1 MGATKVM
8 LGKKLRDMKVSK
20 KLWLSF
26 GVIILLMIIIGIG
39 SVFGISKTV
48 RIGENYAQVTIPQ
61 VEQIGQARRNMMSVR
76 RYVLRAI
83 LTEEKDE
90 FQQIEQGIDEDRN
103 GLVANL
109 DKIEK
114 FNPEYKDEVK
124 EILQILE
131 PAVGYTDEILSLSKQ
146 QGEQNWEKAYNLYLN
161 EYSTIFD
168 NAAEKIIA
176 LNDMINKDVA
186 VQEHELA
193 GAKRMQLTLQI
204 IILIATI
211 LLAIGMVTA
220 LIRALN
226 RPIKE
231 IEHAMKNASEGKFR
245 EANITYES
253 EDELGLLAQGVK
265 AVMGHLQFIIEDL
278 DYGLESISRG
288 DLTVR
293 CEKPEAYVGELA
305 AIRDA
310 VLKTIVGLTKTISD
324 MNTVSQQVSSGS
336 TQVASGAQAL
346 SQGATEQASSVQ
358 ELSAA
363 INEVAGHVNDN
374 AKRANDAKEGS
385 INTSN
390 NVEHSNQQMTEMV
403 EAMNKIIA
411 KSEETGKIVKA
422 IEDIAFQTNILAL
435 NAAVEAARAGEAG
448 KGFAV
453 VADEVRVLAQKSSD
467 AAKNTTILIEET
479 IDAIDKGKII
489 ADETADGMKAIV
501 DEVVGV
507 TELVTKIAEASDSQA
522 DQINQ
527 ITVGMDQISSVIQ
540 TTSATAE
547 ESAATSEELSGQA
560 VTLTGLVSQFQI
572 NEDLV
577 K

>member
-83 LTEEKDE
+83 LTEKKDE

>member
-1 MGATKVM
+1 M
-8 LGKKLRDMKVSK
+8 LKEKLRNMKVSK

-26 GVIILLMIIIGIG
+26 GIIILLMIIIGTG
-39 SVFGISKTV
+39 SIFGINKTV
-48 RIGENYAQVTIPQ
+48 QIGEHYAQVTIPE
-61 VEQIGQARRNMMSVR
+61 VNQIGQARRNMMSVR
-76 RYVLRAI
+76 RYVLRSI
-83 LTEEKDE
+83 ITDQKDE
-90 FQQIEQGIDEDRN
+90 FKEISDGIDGDRKA
-103 GLVANL
+103 LVGNL
-109 DKIEK
+109 DKLK
-114 FNPEYKDEVK
+114 KLNPKYKDNVD
-124 EILQILE
+124 EIMQILD
-131 PAVGYTDEILSLSKQ
+131 PAVGYTDEILALSQKPGQ
-146 QGEQNWEKAYNLYLN
+146 KGWEEAYDLYIN

-176 LNDMINKDVA
+176 LNEMINNDVA
-186 VQEHELA
+186 VQEKELS
-193 GAKRMQLTLQI
+193 GAKHMQLTLQI
-204 IILIATI
+204 IILIITI
-211 LLAIGMVTA
+211 LLAIAMVTA

-231 IEHAMKNASEGKFR
+231 IEQAMRNASEGRFKD
-245 EANITYES
+245 ANINYES
-253 EDELGLLAQGVK
+253 NDELGLLAKSVK
-265 AVMGHLQFIIEDL
+265 EVMGHLQFIIEDL

-293 CEKPEAYVGELA
+293 CERPEAYVGELA

-324 MNTVSQQVSSGS
+324 MNAVSQQVSSGS

-346 SQGATEQASSVQ
+346 SQGATEQASSVE

-374 AKRANDAKEGS
+374 ASRANDAKEGS

-390 NVEHSNQQMTEMV
+390 NVEHSNQQMEEMV

-467 AAKNTTILIEET
+467 AAKNTTVLIEET
-479 IDAIDKGKII
+479 IDAIDKGKVI
-489 ADETADGMKAIV
+489 ADETAAGMQAIV

-507 TELVTKIAEASDSQA
+507 TELVSKIAEASDSQA

-572 NEDLV
+572 NEDMI

>member
-1 MGATKVM
+1 
-8 LGKKLRDMKVSK
+8 
-20 KLWLSF
+20 
-26 GVIILLMIIIGIG
+26 MIIIGTG
-39 SVFGISKTV
+39 SIFGINKTV
-48 RIGENYAQVTIPQ
+48 QIGEHYAQVTIPE
-61 VEQIGQARRNMMSVR
+61 VNQIGQARRNMMSVR
-76 RYVLRAI
+76 RYVLRSI
-83 LTEEKDE
+83 ITDQKDE
-90 FQQIEQGIDEDRN
+90 FKEISDGIDGDRKA
-103 GLVANL
+103 LVGNL
-109 DKIEK
+109 DKLK
-114 FNPEYKDEVK
+114 KLNPKYKDNVD
-124 EILQILE
+124 EIMQILD
-131 PAVGYTDEILSLSKQ
+131 PAVGYTDEILALSQKPGQ
-146 QGEQNWEKAYNLYLN
+146 KGWEEAYDLYIN

-176 LNDMINKDVA
+176 LNEMINNDVA
-186 VQEHELA
+186 VQEKELS
-193 GAKRMQLTLQI
+193 GAKHMQLTLQI
-204 IILIATI
+204 IILIITI
-211 LLAIGMVTA
+211 LLAIAMVTA

-231 IEHAMKNASEGKFR
+231 IEQAMRNASEGRFKD
-245 EANITYES
+245 ANINYES
-253 EDELGLLAQGVK
+253 NDELGLLAKSVK
-265 AVMGHLQFIIEDL
+265 EVMGHLQFIIEDL

-293 CEKPEAYVGELA
+293 CERPEAYVGELA

-324 MNTVSQQVSSGS
+324 MNAVSQQVSSGS

-346 SQGATEQASSVQ
+346 SQGATEQASSVE

-374 AKRANDAKEGS
+374 ASRANDAKEGS

-390 NVEHSNQQMTEMV
+390 NVEHSNQQMEEMV

-467 AAKNTTILIEET
+467 AAKNTTVLIEET
-479 IDAIDKGKII
+479 IDAIDKGKVI
-489 ADETADGMKAIV
+489 ADETAAGMQAIV

-507 TELVTKIAEASDSQA
+507 TELVSKIAEASDSQA

-572 NEDLV
+572 NEDMI

>member
-1 MGATKVM
+1 M